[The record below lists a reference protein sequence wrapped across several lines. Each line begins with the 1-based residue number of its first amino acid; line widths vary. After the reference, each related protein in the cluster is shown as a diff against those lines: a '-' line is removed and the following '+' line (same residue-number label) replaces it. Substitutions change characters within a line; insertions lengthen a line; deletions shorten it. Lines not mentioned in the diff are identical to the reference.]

1 MNNKKSQ
8 SYVGRAVKNYFSQNW
23 GILLGLA
30 ILCVIFSIFGNNFLT
45 QKNILNLLRT
55 CATNCFLAI
64 GVQMAIILAGIDLT
78 GGALAGFCGVV
89 LASRLASGQPST
101 GEGYET
107 DAIAAAV
114 LGGTSFFGG
123 TGSVGG
129 LLIGVLIIGLISN
142 GLNLM
147 HVNSYWQFVLKGIII
162 IAAVYV
168 DMVKQKKQNAA
179 K

>member
-1 MNNKKSQ
+1 MDTTSFI
-8 SYVGRAVKNYFSQNW
+8 ST
-23 GILLGLA
+23 
-30 ILCVIFSIFGNNFLT
+30 LT
-45 QKNILNLLRT
+45 QAKQGNTQAQELLIHK
-55 CATNCFLAI
+55 F
-64 GVQMAIILAGIDLT
+64 
-78 GGALAGFCGVV
+78 
-89 LASRLASGQPST
+89 LASGQPST

-147 HVNSYWQFVLKGIII
+147 HVNSYWQYVLKGIII
-162 IAAVYV
+162 IAA
-168 DMVKQKKQNAA
+168 D
-179 K
+179 

>member
-1 MNNKKSQ
+1 MADIYDEINDLEFEVVTMTDEN
-8 SYVGRAVKNYFSQNW
+8 GDAVE
-23 GILLGLA
+23 
-30 ILCVIFSIFGNNFLT
+30 FSIIDNVACGGERY
-45 QKNILNLLRT
+45 LL
-55 CATNCFLAI
+55 
-64 GVQMAIILAGIDLT
+64 
-78 GGALAGFCGVV
+78 VV
-89 LASRLASGQPST
+89 ETELMDDD
-101 GEGYET
+101 ET

-147 HVNSYWQFVLKGIII
+147 HVNSYWQYVLKGIII